1 MRKPQKTVC
10 AKQNFTL
17 IELLVVIA
25 IIAVLAGMLLPAL
38 NSAREQGRETSCKN
52 NLKQL
57 GLAVHLYCDSYD
69 GWFPTYPNVG
79 APGFDT
85 NWLNRMV
92 PVFIKSQLNS
102 AKNRYLTVKQLLCP
116 SNREPGIGNLSG
128 LFQEF
133 NLSYGINY
141 DGLREPIHRVKNYST
156 CFLAADSKGHASWKI
171 SSLILPAYNI
181 GDVSTYPLAPV
192 HNGYINAVTVDG
204 SVQKH
209 KHSEVYYMLETP
221 SPSNVEIWKSKN

>member
-1 MRKPQKTVC
+1 MRKPQKNVNV
-10 AKQNFTL
+10 KKNFTL

-25 IIAVLAGMLLPAL
+25 IIAILAGMLLPAL

-69 GWFPTYPNVG
+69 GWFPTYPSGANV
-79 APGFDT
+79 DT

-92 PVFIKSQLNS
+92 PVFIKSRLNS

-116 SNREPGIGNLSG
+116 SNREPGIGNMSG
-128 LFQEF
+128 FFQEF

-141 DGLREPIHRVKNYST
+141 NGLHAPIHRVKNFST
-156 CFLAADSKGHASWKI
+156 CFLAADSKGHATYKTSC
-171 SSLILPAYNI
+171 LILPAYSI
-181 GDVSTYPLAPV
+181 GGVSTYPLAPV

-209 KHSEVYYMLETP
+209 KHSEIYYMSDIE
-221 SPSNVEIWKSKN
+221 SPSNRKIWFMTGQ